1 MTLSL
6 SKGHRIYESKDL
18 GEQERFVGS
27 PLRIL
32 HLEDNRND
40 AALVQAAL
48 ATDGLACEVVRMET
62 RAEFAAALDEGG
74 WDLILCDFSL
84 PSFDGK
90 TALALARERCPGMPF
105 IFVSGTIGEEA
116 AIDALTSGATD
127 YVLKQRPARFIP
139 AVRRAL
145 QESEERRARQRAEET
160 IREQA
165 ALLDV
170 AHDAILLCGLEGSL
184 SFWNKG
190 AERLYGWTAQEATG
204 KNVSELLHKP
214 LPSHLATARQT
225 LLEKG
230 KWSGE
235 LHQVTKDGKAM
246 IVASSWTLVRDQED
260 KPRSILVINTDI
272 TEKKHLEAQ
281 LFRSQRMESL
291 GTLAGGIAHDLNN
304 VMAPILMAAQLLQ
317 RIPTDDEAE
326 KWLKIIETSVRRG
339 RGMIKQVLTFARG
352 VEGERCAIQVRHL
365 IAELEKIIR
374 DTFPRSI
381 QIEANLPSDLRTII
395 GDSTQLYQVLL
406 NLCVNARDAMPDG
419 GRLRIEA
426 GNLLLEE
433 HDLRRQ
439 PDAKPGPY
447 VVLTVSDTGTGISP
461 QVIERVFDPF
471 FTTKGVG
478 QGTGLGLSTALGFVK
493 SHGGFMNVYSEVG
506 RGTEFKVYLPAQVTA
521 ATRQPEEERPELP
534 KGNGEL
540 VLVVDDE
547 ATILEMM
554 KATLEAHGYRVL
566 TAKDGTEAVA
576 SCAQHQKAIS
586 VVVTDMMMPLMD
598 GPATIRALHK
608 LDPAVKVIAV
618 SGLMEDKKCAGL
630 AETGAT
636 RFLEKPYTTEQLL
649 HTLHEALT
657 CPDQSH

>member
-1 MTLSL
+1 M
-6 SKGHRIYESKDL
+6 
-18 GEQERFVGS
+18 GS
-27 PLRIL
+27 SLRIL

-40 AALVQAAL
+40 ADLVQAAL
-48 ATDGLACEVVRMET
+48 ATEGLACEVVRMET

-184 SFWNKG
+184 IFWNKG

-204 KNVSELLHKP
+204 KRVSELLHMSKQP
-214 LPSHLATARQT
+214 HLVTAWET

-230 KWSGE
+230 EWRGE
-235 LHQVTKDGKAM
+235 MHQVTKDGEAI
-246 IVASSWTLVRDQED
+246 IVAGSWTLVRDQED
-260 KPRSILVINTDI
+260 RPRSILIINTDI

-281 LFRSQRMESL
+281 LLRSQRMESL

-304 VMAPILMAAQLLQ
+304 VLTPILMAAQLLQ
-317 RIPTDDEAE
+317 TKPLADEAM
-326 KWLKIIETSVRRG
+326 KWLKTIETSVKRG
-339 RGMIKQVLTFARG
+339 RGMIKQVLAFARG
-352 VEGERCAIQVRHL
+352 VEGERCAILVRHL
-365 IAELEKIIR
+365 ITELEKIMR

-381 QIEANLPSDLRTII
+381 QIGTHLPHDLWTII

-419 GRLRIEA
+419 GRLQIEG
-426 GNLLLEE
+426 GNLLLDE

-439 PDAKPGPY
+439 PGAKPGPY
-447 VVLTVSDTGTGISP
+447 VVLSVSDTGTGISP
-461 QVIERVFDPF
+461 HVIDRVFDPF

-478 QGTGLGLSTALGFVK
+478 QGTGLGLSTAMGFVK

-506 RGTEFKVYLPAQVTA
+506 RGTEFKVYLPAQETA
-521 ATRQPEEERPELP
+521 ATRQAEEERPELP

-554 KATLEAHGYRVL
+554 KATLEAYGYRVL
-566 TAKDGTEAVA
+566 TAKDDTEAVA
-576 SCAQHQKAIS
+576 SCAQHHGAIS
-586 VVVTDMMMPLMD
+586 VVVTDMMMPFMD

-608 LDPAVKVIAV
+608 LDPAIKVIAV
-618 SGLMEDKKCAGL
+618 SGLMENKNRAGVADTDSTL
-630 AETGAT
+630 
-636 RFLEKPYTTEQLL
+636 FLQKPYTTEQLL
-649 HTLHEALT
+649 HALHEALT
-657 CPDQSH
+657 GDGAWRPS

>member
-1 MTLSL
+1 
-6 SKGHRIYESKDL
+6 
-18 GEQERFVGS
+18 VGS
-27 PLRIL
+27 SLRIL

-40 AALVQAAL
+40 ADLVQAAL
-48 ATDGLACEVVRMET
+48 ATEGLACEVVRMET

-184 SFWNKG
+184 IFWNKG

-204 KNVSELLHKP
+204 KRVSELLHMSKQP
-214 LPSHLATARQT
+214 HLVTAWET

-230 KWSGE
+230 EWRGE
-235 LHQVTKDGKAM
+235 MHQVTKDGEAI
-246 IVASSWTLVRDQED
+246 IVAGSWTLVRDQED
-260 KPRSILVINTDI
+260 RPRSILIINTDI

-281 LFRSQRMESL
+281 LLRSQRMESL

-304 VMAPILMAAQLLQ
+304 VLTPILMAAQLLQ
-317 RIPTDDEAE
+317 TKPLADEAM
-326 KWLKIIETSVRRG
+326 KWLKTIETSVKRG
-339 RGMIKQVLTFARG
+339 TGMIKQVLTFARG

-365 IAELEKIIR
+365 IAELEKIMQ

-381 QIEANLPSDLRTII
+381 QIGTHLPKDLWTII

-406 NLCVNARDAMPDG
+406 NLSVNARDAMPDG
-419 GRLRIEA
+419 GRLQIEA
-426 GNLLLEE
+426 GNLLLDEP
-433 HDLRRQ
+433 DLMRR
-439 PDAKPGPY
+439 PGAKPGPY
-447 VVLTVSDTGTGISP
+447 VVLSVSDTGTGIP
-461 QVIERVFDPF
+461 PHAIDKIFDPF
-471 FTTKGVG
+471 FTTKEAGK
-478 QGTGLGLSTALGFVK
+478 GTGLGLSTAMGIVK

-506 RGTEFKVYLPAQVTA
+506 KGTQFMFYLPAEETA
-521 ATRQPEEERPELP
+521 STRRAEEERPELP
-534 KGNGEL
+534 KGNGEF

-547 ATILEMM
+547 GTILEMT
-554 KATLEAHGYRVL
+554 KATLETYGYRVL
-566 TAKDGTEAVA
+566 TAKDGTEALA
-576 SCAQHQKAIS
+576 SCAQHRKAIS
-586 VVVTDMMMPLMD
+586 VVVTDMMMPFMD
-598 GPATIRALHK
+598 GPATIRALRK
-608 LDPAVKVIAV
+608 LDPAIKVIAV
-618 SGLMEDKKCAGL
+618 SGLTGNKNRAGV
-630 AETGAT
+630 ADTGST
-636 RFLEKPYTTEQLL
+636 LFLQKPYTTEQLL
-649 HTLHEALT
+649 HALHETLKG
-657 CPDQSH
+657 D

>member
-1 MTLSL
+1 M
-6 SKGHRIYESKDL
+6 
-18 GEQERFVGS
+18 GS
-27 PLRIL
+27 SLRIL

-40 AALVQAAL
+40 ADLVQAAL
-48 ATDGLACEVVRMET
+48 ATEGLACEVVRMET

-184 SFWNKG
+184 IFWNKG

-204 KNVSELLHKP
+204 KRVSELLHMSKQP
-214 LPSHLATARQT
+214 HLVTAWET

-230 KWSGE
+230 EWRGE
-235 LHQVTKDGKAM
+235 MHQVTKDGKAI
-246 IVASSWTLVRDQED
+246 IVAGSWTLVRDQED
-260 KPRSILVINTDI
+260 KPRSILIINTDI

-281 LFRSQRMESL
+281 LLRSQRMESL

-304 VMAPILMAAQLLQ
+304 VLTPILMAAQLLQ
-317 RIPTDDEAE
+317 TKPLADEAM
-326 KWLKIIETSVRRG
+326 KWLKTIETSVKRG
-339 RGMIKQVLTFARG
+339 RGMIKQVLAFARG
-352 VEGERCAIQVRHL
+352 VEGERCAILVRHL
-365 IAELEKIIR
+365 ITELEKIMR

-381 QIEANLPSDLRTII
+381 QIGTHLPHDLWTII

-419 GRLRIEA
+419 GRLQIEG
-426 GNLLLEE
+426 GNLLLDE

-439 PDAKPGPY
+439 PGAKPGPY
-447 VVLTVSDTGTGISP
+447 VVLSVSDTGTGISP
-461 QVIERVFDPF
+461 HVIDRVFDPF

-478 QGTGLGLSTALGFVK
+478 QGTGLGLSTAMGFVK

-506 RGTEFKVYLPAQVTA
+506 RGTEFKVYLPAQETA
-521 ATRQPEEERPELP
+521 ATRQAEEERPELP

-554 KATLEAHGYRVL
+554 KATLEAYGYRVL
-566 TAKDGTEAVA
+566 TAKDDTEAVA
-576 SCAQHQKAIS
+576 SCAQHHGAIS
-586 VVVTDMMMPLMD
+586 VVVTDMMMPFMD

-608 LDPAVKVIAV
+608 LDPAIKVIAV
-618 SGLMEDKKCAGL
+618 SGLMENKNRAGVADTDSTL
-630 AETGAT
+630 
-636 RFLEKPYTTEQLL
+636 FLQKPYTTEQLL
-649 HTLHEALT
+649 HALREALT
-657 CPDQSH
+657 GDGAWRPS

>member
-1 MTLSL
+1 MKSL
-6 SKGHRIYESKDL
+6 
-18 GEQERFVGS
+18 
-27 PLRIL
+27 LRIL
-32 HLEDNRND
+32 HLEDNLKD
-40 AALVQAAL
+40 AELVQAML
-48 ATDGLACEVVRMET
+48 AAEGLPSEVTRMET
-62 RAEFAAALDEGG
+62 QAAFVAALDEGG

-90 TALALARERCPGMPF
+90 TALALARERCPDMPF
-105 IFVSGTIGEEA
+105 IFLSGTIGEEA
-116 AIDALTSGATD
+116 AIEALTSGATD
-127 YVLKQRPARFIP
+127 YVLKQRLRRFIP

-145 QESEERRARQRAEET
+145 QESEGRTARQRAEET

-184 SFWNKG
+184 ILWNKG
-190 AERLYGWTAQEATG
+190 AERLYGWTAQEAIG
-204 KNVSELLHKP
+204 KRVSELLHMSKQP
-214 LPSHLATARQT
+214 HLATAWKT

-230 KWSGE
+230 EWRGE
-235 LHQVTKDGKAM
+235 MHQVTKGGKTM

-272 TEKKHLEAQ
+272 TEKKQLEAQ
-281 LFRSQRMESL
+281 LLRSQRMESL

-304 VMAPILMAAQLLQ
+304 VMAPILMAAQLLLT
-317 RIPTDDEAE
+317 IPLDDEAR
-326 KWLKIIETSVRRG
+326 KWVKTIETSVKRG

-352 VEGERCAIQVRHL
+352 VEGERCAIQLRHL
-365 IAELEKIIR
+365 IAELEKIMR

-381 QIEANLPSDLRTII
+381 QIGTHLPNDLWTII

-419 GRLRIEA
+419 GRLQIQA
-426 GNLLLEE
+426 GNLLLDE

-447 VVLTVSDTGTGISP
+447 VVLSVLDTGTGIP
-461 QVIERVFDPF
+461 PHVIDRIFDPF

-478 QGTGLGLSTALGFVK
+478 QGTGLGLSTAMGFVK

-506 RGTEFKVYLPAQVTA
+506 RGTEFKVYLPAQETA
-521 ATRQPEEERPELP
+521 ATRQAEEERPELH

-547 ATILEMM
+547 APILETT
-554 KATLEAHGYRVL
+554 KATLEAYGYRVL
-566 TAKDGTEAVA
+566 TAKDGTEALA
-576 SCAQHQKAIS
+576 SCAQHHNAIS
-586 VVVTDMMMPLMD
+586 VVVTDMMMPFMD

-618 SGLMEDKKCAGL
+618 SGLMENKNRADL
-630 AETGAT
+630 ADTGST
-636 RFLEKPYTTEQLL
+636 LFLQKPYTTEQLL
-649 HTLHEALT
+649 HALHEALT
-657 CPDQSH
+657 GDGAWRPS